1 MQRKTLTSCHFSVE
15 AGNRVVS
22 YSMCFI
28 KTARKAG
35 AKFAVRVKTLPLFL
49 ALLHPGFIRSLRQG
63 EPLP

>member
-1 MQRKTLTSCHFSVE
+1 
-15 AGNRVVS
+15 
-22 YSMCFI
+22 MCFI